1 MSSNLVD
8 CIFCKIIS
16 GEIPSPHLAS
26 NEDAI
31 AIADISPVAPTHFL
45 ILPRKHE
52 ENAIALHRSEP
63 QSLIGIF
70 ALVDTLTSE
79 RGISDYRLVFNTGA
93 EAGQSVFHA
102 HLHLIAGRALQW
114 PPG

>member
-1 MSSNLVD
+1 MSSTLAD

-16 GEIPSPHLAS
+16 GEIPSPHLAA
-26 NEDAI
+26 NEDAV

-63 QSLIGIF
+63 QSLSGIF